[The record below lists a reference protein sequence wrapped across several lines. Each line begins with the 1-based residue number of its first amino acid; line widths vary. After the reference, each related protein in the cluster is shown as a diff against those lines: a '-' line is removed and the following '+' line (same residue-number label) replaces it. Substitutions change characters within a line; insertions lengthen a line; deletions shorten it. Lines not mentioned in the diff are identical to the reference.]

1 MGGLV
6 SGKNVTVQTWILIA
20 LLTALLL
27 SRLFLQNILIETF
40 LILFIT
46 GSVLFVFRFHKE
58 RAREAI
64 EKASGSLAENKYTDM
79 LKREVGHT
87 DEVLASIISEIA
99 REFAALAPSLEELV
113 TYGRQVS
120 TKSDQIS
127 LGADAQTFSLEETAR
142 SVEGISVSIKNLVEM
157 VERLFPHA
165 ERATSSIMEMV
176 DSNKKIS
183 KSSQELLGQVKE
195 VSSDIDDMVGSVKVM
210 EKRFVEL
217 SSSSLSTS
225 GAVQR
230 IDTTIKDIE
239 EKAGL
244 SLELSEQVRRDA
256 EMGAAS
262 SSKTIEGMNHIKD
275 IVSESSKVIEKL
287 GQKSGEIGEII
298 NVIDEVTDRTNLLAL
313 NASIIAAQ
321 AGEHGRGFAVVA
333 GEIKKLAEQTAAST
347 IEISGLIKGIQSMVA
362 DAVQAN
368 ELGTWSVEEGVR
380 LSHESGEALRKILE
394 STKKASEMSRL
405 IAEATVNQSDEA
417 RSVLDS
423 IREEVNVI
431 QGAASAMRAHA
442 GRSERIK
449 GSASRMVAIT
459 QEVARANVEQ
469 EKANAYVTKAIEE
482 VKLLVK
488 GMFDVTR
495 TQKSDSDQIMQAIEI
510 ISFIS
515 SENIKGI
522 KELSS
527 GIRELREKLERF
539 NKEFEEMKL

>member
-1 MGGLV
+1 MGVPV
-6 SGKNVTVQTWILIA
+6 SGKNVTVQIRILVS

-40 LILFIT
+40 LILFIIC
-46 GSVLFVFRFHKE
+46 SVLLVFRFHKV
-58 RAREAI
+58 RARAAVER
-64 EKASGSLAENKYTDM
+64 ASGSLSESKYADM
-79 LKREVGHT
+79 LKREVDHT
-87 DEVLASIISEIA
+87 DEVFVSIIAEIA
-99 REFAALAPSLEELV
+99 KEFAALVPSLEELV
-113 TYGRQVS
+113 IYSRQIHS
-120 TKSDQIS
+120 KSDQIS
-127 LGADAQTFSLEETAR
+127 LGTDAQTFSLEETAR
-142 SVEGISVSIKNLVEM
+142 SVQGISASIINLVEM
-157 VERLFPHA
+157 VDRLFPHA
-165 ERATSSIMEMV
+165 EKATTSIMEMV

-195 VSSDIDDMVGSVKVM
+195 VSSGIDDVVNSIKEM
-210 EKRFVEL
+210 EKRFVGL
-217 SSSSLSTS
+217 SSSSLETS

-230 IDTTIKDIE
+230 IDATIKEIE
-239 EKAGL
+239 EKARL
-244 SLELSEQVRRDA
+244 SVALADQGRKDA

-262 SSKTIEGMNHIKD
+262 SAKTIEGMNHIKD
-275 IVSESSKVIEKL
+275 IVNESSKVIERL

-298 NVIDEVTDRTNLLAL
+298 NVIGNVTDRTNLLAL

-333 GEIKKLAEQTAAST
+333 EEIKKLAEQTGTST
-347 IEISGLIKGIQSMVA
+347 VEISGLIKSIQSMVA

-380 LSHESGEALRKILE
+380 LSRESGEALRKILE

-405 IAEATVNQSDEA
+405 IAEATVNQSYEA

-423 IREEVNVI
+423 IRKEANTI
-431 QGAASAMRAHA
+431 HGSALAMREHV

-449 GSASRMVAIT
+449 MSASSMVAIT
-459 QEVARANVEQ
+459 QEVARANMEQ
-469 EKANAYVTKAIEE
+469 EKANAFVTKAIEE

-495 TQKSDSDQIMQAIEI
+495 TQKSDSDQIIQAIEI
-510 ISFIS
+510 IEFIS

-522 KELSS
+522 KDLSS

-539 NKEFEEMKL
+539 NKEFEEVKL

>member
-6 SGKNVTVQTWILIA
+6 SGKNVTVQTWILVA

-27 SRLFLQNILIETF
+27 SRIFLQNLFIETS
-40 LILFIT
+40 LILFIIC
-46 GSVLFVFRFHKE
+46 SVLFVFRFHKE
-58 RAREAI
+58 RARKAI
-64 EKASGSLAENKYTDM
+64 EKASGSLSESKYTDM

-99 REFAALAPSLEELV
+99 REFALLAPSLDELI

-142 SVEGISVSIKNLVEM
+142 SVQGISASIINLVEM

-165 ERATSSIMEMV
+165 ERATTSIMEMV

-183 KSSQELLGQVKE
+183 KSSQELFGQVKE
-195 VSSDIDDMVGSVKVM
+195 VSSDIDGVVNSIKEM

-230 IDTTIKDIE
+230 IDTTIKEIE
-239 EKAGL
+239 EKARL
-244 SLELSEQVRRDA
+244 SVALADQGRKDA
-256 EMGAAS
+256 EMGAQSTA
-262 SSKTIEGMNHIKD
+262 KTIEGMNHIKD
-275 IVSESSKVIEKL
+275 IVAESSKVIEKL

-298 NVIDEVTDRTNLLAL
+298 NVIGSVTDRTNLLAL

-333 GEIKKLAEQTAAST
+333 VEIKKLAEQTAVST
-347 IEISGLIKGIQSMVA
+347 VEISALIKGIQAMVA

-368 ELGTWSVEEGVR
+368 ELGTWSAEEGVR

-394 STKKASEMSRL
+394 STIKASEMSRL
-405 IAEATVNQSDEA
+405 IAEATVNQSVEA

-423 IREEVNVI
+423 IREEVSVI
-431 QGAASAMRAHA
+431 HGAASAMREHV

-449 GSASRMVAIT
+449 ESASRMVAIT
-459 QEVARANVEQ
+459 QEVARANMEQ

-488 GMFDVTR
+488 GMFDITR
-495 TQKSDSDQIMQAIEI
+495 TQKSDSDQIIQAIEI
-510 ISFIS
+510 IEFIS

-522 KELSS
+522 KDLSS

-539 NKEFEEMKL
+539 NKGFEEVKL